1 MVTIINFV
9 DEGFQQYTITGNY
22 SVRGILPEEN
32 FSVADLRYGLWF
44 ITYCSCHVRYW
55 SMMQLPVCITFHFTK
70 WSMIASMTFA
80 FNVVN

>member
-32 FSVADLRYGLWF
+32 FSVADLRYGL
-44 ITYCSCHVRYW
+44 
-55 SMMQLPVCITFHFTK
+55 
-70 WSMIASMTFA
+70 
-80 FNVVN
+80 